1 MNPLARMAL
10 HRTPTR
16 GRDMPHVPDNRDRL
30 RTFRAI
36 APVQLGN
43 AYPWRFHGSQSGA
56 NPGPSNPA
64 GCQLSQ
70 YEITETLDGRY
81 PSDDMHFRG

>member
-30 RTFRAI
+30 RTYRAI

-64 GCQLSQ
+64 GCRPDPDDSRDW
-70 YEITETLDGRY
+70 DGRPLTY
-81 PSDDMHFRG
+81 AELSRGW